1 MSDRLPEPRDDDPPS
16 EAALLADLQARARS
30 WLPAWRPRSAE
41 RDVGQALLEI
51 AARLS
56 AEVNQRLKRVPE
68 KSLRAFMH
76 WIGLEGAG
84 ARAARLPVVLG
95 MGATSEPLDAGARVQ
110 LQAQTRDGISVML
123 ETEQPLRVLPG
134 RMQHLVAADPE
145 ANAFYLP
152 PPDVLAMEAPKATA
166 GRWVLQ
172 ADAFAGNE
180 WVQVEAAEG
189 LAPGLLVRTPAKALH
204 RVVEVEARMVR
215 LSPALAAPMPAKQRL
230 TLERAFRP
238 AQAWINAQEHA
249 LYIGAKDLLKIEG
262 AALIVVSAD
271 GGVAADAE
279 WRYWGKLDRLGKD
292 APAGWQLLKQVPGAE
307 PLKLMKEPGS
317 IEVLALEGHRSRW
330 LRATREAPALKHT
343 KGATA
348 SQLRLSIK
356 GDPGDWPEVFKKL
369 LKAGKIKAAEA
380 ESAKTKQAAEP
391 AADDRQGSAGAGPT
405 SLQLDGLA
413 NTAPLVLDAPFYPLG
428 SEPRQFDAFYLGCGE
443 AFSKARAAITLGFTV
458 DDQLGT
464 PLTAVPMGIDEKVKV
479 DLLMGIG
486 NDGRFV
492 RLKATRS
499 VDGEPGSRAVLTPQ
513 ERVVLADDH
522 DRPIQLSPKYG
533 LGAVASGGSAFA
545 SAVEVGAD
553 GSSAAWLYEQGV
565 FDTEGTWT
573 WLGFPSGAQAE
584 PDDAGGGSCGIVMLA
599 RSQGG
604 PMVYVL
610 QGGTVHSRPAKGN
623 AQWPEVAPAKPLGGI
638 RLIVPVHTEEDASQD
653 HRLIALDASG
663 ALHLLSAKNAG
674 AEAWTK
680 VADKL
685 LFDASFTPLALM
697 RGEVLHVVGRARDEK
712 RLLAIRT
719 KLEVGAMVE
728 EATHEGVE
736 VVGHTCAYALER
748 PLGIDA
754 RELAVYFVVEEQEQA
769 QEKQRY
775 PVRWMPF
782 SDPRGWMRGAAPAES
797 KVMSAAPIVLGND
810 LIVPTDNASG
820 FVTRAEPWKSEA
832 FKLSFTDAAIC
843 KKIPG
848 FKKDDTALYAAFE
861 PSETLTVV
869 PVVKLLR
876 PQGERPVAVLAERL
890 AEEPPAGKLFA
901 VREPEYKPAKK
912 NTQNFL
918 ERAQAD
924 KGEPGQYLQLQL
936 EGGQAFGKVIPAPAG
951 RTAKKR
957 AIYFSPPL
965 PDGAVV
971 AWYRHCQVVSE
982 LEKALQPALDARPF
996 LEPGLLPDLVIR
1008 GSLDIPDCDPKKPT
1022 TIEVIGPEPEPGTA
1036 NAWILLPSETR
1047 AKLPAAPARTVDVK
1061 ALINRAFREWTLQ
1074 RGAFRRNPSLS
1085 WEFWDGQAWRRIEG
1099 VTDKTRHL
1107 INTGKVEFK
1116 VPDDLAPTDVMG
1128 RKNHWIR
1135 ARLVGGNY
1143 GEESVTLTAAKTGDG
1158 QTVTRNTG
1166 TIRAPYVIKLDVA
1179 YDLADEVLP
1188 DLVLTRDGGALVDQT
1203 AANNAHRTA
1212 NAAHASLRYFVPL
1225 GETLQRF
1232 DAEGVPATSGQPA
1245 LYLGLDRPPS
1255 GSAVSL
1261 LFLVED
1267 RPDADGA
1274 LPLSASVLRRR
1285 GFEQVPVDD
1294 GTRGLTESGTVVL
1307 QIGEPPESSQL
1318 FGQTAWWLRLQANPD
1333 APRLW
1338 PPVVLGAWLNGTW
1351 ASACETRENEWLGS
1365 SDGSP
1370 LQRVMLARPP
1380 VIAGSLELRVRER
1393 LGEEAVQRLRELD
1406 RTLVED
1412 EIAFNRGPW
1421 IRWTCVAD
1429 TDDAGPDERVYSLDD
1444 ASGEIRFGDGRHGRI
1459 PPPGADTLLARRYRH
1474 GGGAAANALTAW
1486 TQVQLVTPLRGVDT
1500 VIAPDGAA
1508 GGTDPQDAAEVMR
1521 FAPDTLRLRGRAIS
1535 PDDLAAL
1542 ARQFSPDIA
1551 QVAPISVGGALRLV
1565 VVMRDRDPRPT
1576 QAALRELRRFLAAHA
1591 LPSLMAPDVL
1601 ETRGPVLRPLRV
1613 EVRLV
1618 VDRLAHGGG
1627 VESQARLRVKALLDP
1642 ATGGLDGR
1650 GWPVGQWPTSDEI
1663 AAVLATL
1670 AAVEEIDE
1678 VTITALEADAEAV
1691 RDGPPETPA
1700 EAPTRLAADALA
1712 VVSADD
1718 VRCTVTSR
1726 EPGLAP

>member
-1 MSDRLPEPRDDDPPS
+1 MPS

-30 WLPAWRPRSAE
+30 WLPAWRPRGGE
-41 RDVGQALLEI
+41 RDVGLALLEI

-68 KSLRAFMH
+68 KSLRAFIH

-95 MGATSEPLDAGARVQ
+95 MGATAEPLDAGERVQ
-110 LQAQTRDGISVML
+110 LQAQTRDGVAVML

-134 RMQHLVAADPE
+134 RLQHLVAADPVE
-145 ANAFYLP
+145 NAFYLP

-189 LAPGLLVRTPAKALH
+189 LAPGLMVRTPAKTLQ

-215 LSPALAAPMPAKQRL
+215 LSPALAAPMPARQRL

-238 AQAWINAQEHA
+238 AQAWINAQDHA
-249 LYIGAKDLLKIEG
+249 LYIGAGDLLKIEG

-292 APAGWQLLKQVPGAE
+292 APAGWQLLKPVPGE
-307 PLKLMKEPGS
+307 VPLKLMKEPGS
-317 IEVLALEGHRSRW
+317 IEVLVLEGHRSRW
-330 LRATREAPALKHT
+330 LRATREASALKHT
-343 KGATA
+343 KGATT
-348 SQLRLSIK
+348 SQLRLSVK
-356 GDPGDWPEVFKKL
+356 GKPKDWPEAFTKL
-369 LKAGKIKAAEA
+369 LKAGEAKVAEA
-380 ESAKTKQAAEP
+380 EKAKRAAEP
-391 AADDRQGSAGAGPT
+391 AADDRQRPAGAGRT

-428 SEPRQFDAFYLGCGE
+428 REPRQFDAFYLGCGE
-443 AFSKARAAITLGFTV
+443 AFSKARAKITLDFTV
-458 DDQLGT
+458 DDQLRT
-464 PLTAVPMGIDEKVKV
+464 PLTAVPMGTDEKVKV

-486 NDGRFV
+486 NDGRFI

-513 ERVVLADDH
+513 DRVVLADDH
-522 DRPIQLSPKYG
+522 DLPIQLSPAYG
-533 LGAVASGGSAFA
+533 LGAVASGGIAFA

-553 GSSAAWLYEQGV
+553 GLSVAWLYEQGV
-565 FDTEGTWT
+565 PDTEGIWT
-573 WLGFPSGAQAE
+573 RLGFPPVAPAK
-584 PDDAGGGSCGIVMLA
+584 PDDAGGGSCGILMLA
-599 RSQGG
+599 PSQGV

-638 RLIVPVHTEEDASQD
+638 RVIVPVHTEKDASQD
-653 HRLIALDASG
+653 QRLIALDGSG
-663 ALHLLSAKNAG
+663 ALHLLSSPPAG
-674 AEAWTK
+674 AERWDT
-680 VADKL
+680 VAGGHR
-685 LFDASFTPLALM
+685 FDLAFTPLAFM
-697 RGEVLHVVGRARDEK
+697 RGGLLHVVGWESDK
-712 RLLAIRT
+712 KTLLAIRMKAKA
-719 KLEVGAMVE
+719 KLEGEVEVEVEVEAE
-728 EATHEGVE
+728 EAKQEGAE
-736 VVGHTCAYALER
+736 VVGHTCAYALEH
-748 PLGIDA
+748 PLGGEAD
-754 RELAVYFVVEEQEQA
+754 ELAIYLVVEEKE
-769 QEKQRY
+769 QRY
-775 PVRWMPF
+775 PVRWTPF
-782 SDPRGWMRGAAPAES
+782 SNPRGWMRGAAPAES
-797 KVMSAAPIVLGND
+797 KVMSAAPIVLGED

-820 FVTRAEPWKSEA
+820 VVTRAERWKSQT
-832 FKLSFTDAAIC
+832 FTSVPLVDAARCEENVSSIDDPE
-843 KKIPG
+843 KLLAELSIGKGRKFEPVAALLSTPDG
-848 FKKDDTALYAAFE
+848 RSMVRFKQRVSEESATALALMEEESADFQ
-861 PSETLTVV
+861 PLKHTVKSLTRSESDTIAIAVGKLLLIELDGEKQLVKVAKMAEGGTVV
-869 PVVKLLR
+869 
-876 PQGERPVAVLAERL
+876 EFRPVLAKAATITRYWHARRVCGLESALRSAL
-890 AEEPPAGKLFA
+890 YLRATDPPAELD
-901 VREPEYKPAKK
+901 VVDL
-912 NTQNFL
+912 L
-918 ERAQAD
+918 E
-924 KGEPGQYLQLQL
+924 L
-936 EGGQAFGKVIPAPAG
+936 EGWTPPRHTSFSLS
-951 RTAKKR
+951 R
-957 AIYFSPPL
+957 AAS
-965 PDGAVV
+965 
-971 AWYRHCQVVSE
+971 
-982 LEKALQPALDARPF
+982 
-996 LEPGLLPDLVIR
+996 
-1008 GSLDIPDCDPKKPT
+1008 
-1022 TIEVIGPEPEPGTA
+1022 PGT
-1036 NAWILLPSETR
+1036 WILLPPESREG
-1047 AKLPAAPARTVDVK
+1047 APNAGSG
-1061 ALINRAFREWTLQ
+1061 INLTTYSNKPFREWTLQ
-1074 RGAFRRNPSLS
+1074 GGAFRRNPSLS
-1085 WEFWDGQAWRRIEG
+1085 WEFWDGQAWRRIEK
-1099 VTDKTRHL
+1099 VTDVTRHL
-1107 INTGKVEFK
+1107 INTGEVSFD

-1143 GEESVTLTAAKTGDG
+1143 GEESVTLTTAKTGDG
-1158 QTVTRNTG
+1158 QTVTRNTA

-1179 YDLADEVLP
+1179 YDLADKVLP

-1203 AANNAHRTA
+1203 AANNAHKAA
-1212 NAAHASLRYFVPL
+1212 NAAHATLRYFVPL

-1232 DAEGVPATSGQPA
+1232 DADGAPATSGQPA

-1267 RPDADGA
+1267 RLDAGGA

-1285 GFEQVPVDD
+1285 GFEPVPVDD

-1333 APRLW
+1333 AAGLW
-1338 PPVVLGAWLNGTW
+1338 PPVVRGAWLNGTW

-1370 LQRVMLARPP
+1370 LQRVMPARPP

-1393 LGEEAVQRLRELD
+1393 LGEEALQRLRALD

-1459 PPPGADTLLARRYRH
+1459 PPPGADTILARRYRH

-1551 QVAPISVGGALRLV
+1551 QAAPVTEGGALRLV
-1565 VVMRDRDPRPT
+1565 VVMRGRDPRPT
-1576 QAALRELRRFLAAHA
+1576 QAALRELRRFLAAHS

-1601 ETRGPVLRPLRV
+1601 EIRGPVLRPLRV
-1613 EVRLV
+1613 EIRLV

-1627 VESQARLRVKALLDP
+1627 VDGQARLRVQALLDP

-1650 GWPVGQWPTSDEI
+1650 GWPVGHWPTRDEI
-1663 AAVLATL
+1663 AAVLAPL
-1670 AAVEEIDE
+1670 AAVEEIED
-1678 VTITALEADAEAV
+1678 VTITAVAADADADADAS
-1691 RDGPPETPA
+1691 RDDAP
-1700 EAPTRLAADALA
+1700 EAPPRLAADALA

-1718 VRCTVTSR
+1718 VRCTMTSR
-1726 EPGLAP
+1726 ESELAP